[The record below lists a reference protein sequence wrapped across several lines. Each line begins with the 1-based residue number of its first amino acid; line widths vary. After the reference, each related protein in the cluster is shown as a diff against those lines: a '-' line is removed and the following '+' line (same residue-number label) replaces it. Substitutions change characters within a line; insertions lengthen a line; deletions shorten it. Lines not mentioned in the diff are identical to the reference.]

1 MLSAIQ
7 EYNCQL
13 PAYNAF
19 TAPVK
24 QQLLQASRNFKMIS
38 KELDLTKIDQMQA
51 LKINKDIK
59 TFLTTQT
66 TSITNTTTAFKS
78 IIELINKLADN
89 TSDLQVQTH
98 LEQFANQLSII
109 HSQMLDKIS
118 AIDDYIQFNVYTDK
132 NNINN
137 FINNSAKLRFDEDP
151 PELKQAILALIPD
164 IKNPINDFVLINDSE
179 LPALNIHNNHR
190 NFIETAQVAE
200 LTKAFTNPETQE
212 FVNTLIQYPQAI
224 IVMI

>member
-1 MLSAIQ
+1 MLLEIQ

-13 PAYNAF
+13 PACNAF
-19 TAPVK
+19 TIPVK
-24 QQLLQASRNFKMIS
+24 RQLLQASRNFKMTS
-38 KELDLTKIDQMQA
+38 KELDLTEIDQTQA

-59 TFLTTQT
+59 TFITTQT
-66 TSITNTTTAFKS
+66 ISIANTITLLKS
-78 IIELINKLADN
+78 IIESINKLADN

-137 FINNSAKLRFDEDP
+137 SISNSTKRRFDEDP
-151 PELKQAILALIPD
+151 LELKQAILALIPD
-164 IKNPINDFVLINDSE
+164 IKNPIDNFVLIDDYE
-179 LPALNIHNNHR
+179 LPVLNMNDNHKH
-190 NFIETAQVAE
+190 FIETTQVAE
-200 LTKAFTNPETQE
+200 LIKAFTNPETRE
-212 FVNTLIQYPQAI
+212 FVNTLIQHPQAI
-224 IVMI
+224 ITMI

>member
-13 PAYNAF
+13 PACNAF

-24 QQLLQASRNFKMIS
+24 EQLLQASRNFKMTS
-38 KELDLTKIDQMQA
+38 KELDLTKIDQTQA
-51 LKINKDIK
+51 LRINKDIK
-59 TFLTTQT
+59 MFLTTQT
-66 TSITNTTTAFKS
+66 ISIADTITLLKS
-78 IIELINKLADN
+78 IIESINKLADN

-137 FINNSAKLRFDEDP
+137 SISNLTKRRFDEDP
-151 PELKQAILALIPD
+151 LELKQAILALIPD

-212 FVNTLIQYPQAI
+212 FVNTLIQHPQAI

>member
-13 PAYNAF
+13 PACNAF

-24 QQLLQASRNFKMIS
+24 EQLLKASRNFKMTS
-38 KELDLTKIDQMQA
+38 KELDLTKIDQTQA
-51 LKINKDIK
+51 LRINKDIK
-59 TFLTTQT
+59 MFLTTQT
-66 TSITNTTTAFKS
+66 ISIADTITLLKS
-78 IIELINKLADN
+78 IIESINKLADN

-137 FINNSAKLRFDEDP
+137 SISNSTKRRFDEDP
-151 PELKQAILALIPD
+151 LELKQAILALIPD
-164 IKNPINDFVLINDSE
+164 IKNPIDNFVLIDDYE
-179 LPALNIHNNHR
+179 LPVLNMNDNHKH
-190 NFIETAQVAE
+190 FIETAQSAK
-200 LTKAFTNPETQE
+200 LAKAFTNPETQE
-212 FVNTLIQYPQAI
+212 FVNTLIQHPQAI
-224 IVMI
+224 ITMI

>member
-13 PAYNAF
+13 PACNAF
-19 TAPVK
+19 TTPVK
-24 QQLLQASRNFKMIS
+24 QQLLQASRNFKMTS
-38 KELDLTKIDQMQA
+38 KASDLTKIDQTQA

-59 TFLTTQT
+59 TFITTQT
-66 TSITNTTTAFKS
+66 ISIANTITLLKS
-78 IIELINKLADN
+78 IIESINKLADN

-109 HSQMLDKIS
+109 HSQMPDKIS

-132 NNINN
+132 NH
-137 FINNSAKLRFDEDP
+137 INNSISNSTKRRFDEDP
-151 PELKQAILALIPD
+151 LELKQAILALIPD

-179 LPALNIHNNHR
+179 LPALNIHNNNK

-212 FVNTLIQYPQAI
+212 FVNTLIQHPQAI
-224 IVMI
+224 ITMI

>member
-19 TAPVK
+19 TTPVK
-24 QQLLQASRNFKMIS
+24 RQLLQASRNFKMTS
-38 KELDLTKIDQMQA
+38 KALDLTEIDQTQA

-59 TFLTTQT
+59 TFITTQT
-66 TSITNTTTAFKS
+66 ISIANTITLLKS
-78 IIELINKLADN
+78 IIESINKLADN

-137 FINNSAKLRFDEDP
+137 SISNSTKRRFDEDP
-151 PELKQAILALIPD
+151 LELKQAILALIPD

-179 LPALNIHNNHR
+179 LPALNIRNNNK
-190 NFIETAQVAE
+190 NFIETTQVAE
-200 LTKAFTNPETQE
+200 LIKAFTNPETRE
-212 FVNTLIQYPQAI
+212 FVNTLIQHPQAI
-224 IVMI
+224 ITMI

>member
-13 PAYNAF
+13 PACNAF

-24 QQLLQASRNFKMIS
+24 QQLLQASRNFKMTS
-38 KELDLTKIDQMQA
+38 RELDLTKIDQTQT

-66 TSITNTTTAFKS
+66 ISIADTITAFKS

-137 FINNSAKLRFDEDP
+137 SISNSTKLRFDEDP
-151 PELKQAILALIPD
+151 LELKQAILALIPD
-164 IKNPINDFVLINDSE
+164 IKNPINNFVLINDSE

-212 FVNTLIQYPQAI
+212 FVNTLIQHPQAI

>member
-1 MLSAIQ
+1 MLLEIQ

-19 TAPVK
+19 TISVK
-24 QQLLQASRNFKMIS
+24 RQLLQASRNFKMTS
-38 KELDLTKIDQMQA
+38 KALDLTEINQTQA

-59 TFLTTQT
+59 TFITTQT
-66 TSITNTTTAFKS
+66 ISIANTITLLKS
-78 IIELINKLADN
+78 IIESINKLADN

-137 FINNSAKLRFDEDP
+137 SISNSTKRRFDEDP
-151 PELKQAILALIPD
+151 LELKQAILALIPD

-179 LPALNIHNNHR
+179 LPALNIRNNNK
-190 NFIETAQVAE
+190 NFIETTQVAE
-200 LTKAFTNPETQE
+200 LIKAFTNPETRE
-212 FVNTLIQYPQAI
+212 FVNTLIQHPQAI
-224 IVMI
+224 ITMI

>member
-13 PAYNAF
+13 PACNAF

-24 QQLLQASRNFKMIS
+24 KQLLQASRNFKTTS
-38 KELDLTKIDQMQA
+38 KALDLTKIDQTIA
-51 LKINKDIK
+51 LKINKEIK
-59 TFLTTQT
+59 TFLTTQAISVADT
-66 TSITNTTTAFKS
+66 IISLKS
-78 IIELINKLADN
+78 IIESINELADN
-89 TSDLQVQTH
+89 TLDLQVQIH
-98 LEQFANQLSII
+98 LEQFANSLSVI

-132 NNINN
+132 NNIS
-137 FINNSAKLRFDEDP
+137 NSTRLRFDEDSL
-151 PELKQAILALIPD
+151 ELKQAILALIPD
-164 IKNPINDFVLINDSE
+164 IKNPIDNFVSINDYE
-179 LPALNIHNNHR
+179 LPVLNMNNNH
-190 NFIETAQVAE
+190 NTFIETAQSAK

-212 FVNTLIQYPQAI
+212 FVNTLIQHPQAI

>member
-13 PAYNAF
+13 PACNAF

-24 QQLLQASRNFKMIS
+24 RQLLQASRNFKMTS
-38 KELDLTKIDQMQA
+38 KASDLTKIDQTQA

-59 TFLTTQT
+59 TFLTTQII
-66 TSITNTTTAFKS
+66 SIADTITLLKS
-78 IIELINKLADN
+78 IIESINKLANN
-89 TSDLQVQTH
+89 TSSLQVQTH

-132 NNINN
+132 NH
-137 FINNSAKLRFDEDP
+137 INNSISNSTKRRFDEDP
-151 PELKQAILALIPD
+151 LELKQAILALIPD
-164 IKNPINDFVLINDSE
+164 IKNPIDNFVLIDDYE
-179 LPALNIHNNHR
+179 LPVLNMNDNHKH
-190 NFIETAQVAE
+190 FIETAQSAK
-200 LTKAFTNPETQE
+200 LAKAFTNPETQE
-212 FVNTLIQYPQAI
+212 FVNTLIQHPQAI
-224 IVMI
+224 ITMI

>member
-7 EYNCQL
+7 EYNYQL
-13 PAYNAF
+13 PACNVF

-24 QQLLQASRNFKMIS
+24 RQLLQASRNFKITS
-38 KELDLTKIDQMQA
+38 KALDLTKIDQTQA

-66 TSITNTTTAFKS
+66 ISIADTIISFKS
-78 IIELINKLADN
+78 IIESINKLADN

-98 LEQFANQLSII
+98 LEQFVNQLSII

-137 FINNSAKLRFDEDP
+137 SISNSTKRRFDEDP
-151 PELKQAILALIPD
+151 LELKQAILALIPD

-179 LPALNIHNNHR
+179 LPALNIHNNHKK
-190 NFIETAQVAE
+190 FIETTQVAE
-200 LTKAFTNPETQE
+200 LIKAFTNPETQD
-212 FVNTLIQYPQAI
+212 FVNTLIQHPQAI
-224 IVMI
+224 IAMI

>member
-13 PAYNAF
+13 PACNAF

-24 QQLLQASRNFKMIS
+24 EQLLQASRNFKMTS
-38 KELDLTKIDQMQA
+38 KELDLTKIDQTQA
-51 LKINKDIK
+51 LRINKDIK
-59 TFLTTQT
+59 TFLTTQII
-66 TSITNTTTAFKS
+66 SITDTVLSIKS
-78 IIELINKLADN
+78 IIESINKLADN

-137 FINNSAKLRFDEDP
+137 SISNSTKRRFDEDP
-151 PELKQAILALIPD
+151 LELKQAILALIPD

-179 LPALNIHNNHR
+179 LPALNIRNNNK
-190 NFIETAQVAE
+190 NFIETTQVAE
-200 LTKAFTNPETQE
+200 LIKAFTNPETRE
-212 FVNTLIQYPQAI
+212 FVNTLIQHPQAI
-224 IVMI
+224 ITMI